1 MLQNAGMTQ
10 GNGQSS
16 GLQNLQIFG
25 PKSSGSQGNQQNL
38 QTSSS
43 STGLHPQQ
51 ALQSP
56 ALTSAGTC
64 HEAGQQ
70 QQLALLPMHNP
81 SSSTNGLANPSQP
94 AQNPGGQSQTF
105 QMELPEPGA
114 NDLMEEVDKSTQ
126 LVTEALD
133 AKKNKPK
140 AKATPKAKAAVAKAA
155 TKAMAKSKAKAK
167 AQPKAKSMVKPDR
180 EHYRS
185 MSNSQRLRLRPTG
198 CGKCRWKPGCTPSCF
213 A

>member
-1 MLQNAGMTQ
+1 MVRDTLPARHAPANVLANPDTAIAKTMLGMMTSMLQNAGMTQ

-25 PKSSGSQGNQQNL
+25 PKSSRSQGNRQNL

-114 NDLMEEVDKSTQ
+114 N
-126 LVTEALD
+126 
-133 AKKNKPK
+133 
-140 AKATPKAKAAVAKAA
+140 
-155 TKAMAKSKAKAK
+155 
-167 AQPKAKSMVKPDR
+167 
-180 EHYRS
+180 
-185 MSNSQRLRLRPTG
+185 QRPRV
-198 CGKCRWKPGCTPSCF
+198 W
-213 A
+213 